1 MQKILIMIPLYSLND
16 FNSLITQVS
25 LISIAL
31 RFLLNLTSLF
41 VVVRLI
47 YYPSARKEEYVFSY
61 FLIGI
66 MVFLICAFLE
76 TVDIQLGVALGLFAV
91 FSILRFR
98 TINYSVKDMTY
109 TFVVIGMAVVNSNA
123 NIPPPVIGAIS
134 TNLLIVSSVFL
145 AEKFLSR
152 RFMTS
157 MVVTYGNRQL
167 LVANARQ
174 DILADLSAQTGKTI
188 ERYTIKKLDL
198 NKGNAEIEVFYRDEP
213 WQNRPA
219 RTS

>member
-1 MQKILIMIPLYSLND
+1 MSD

-31 RFLLNLTSLF
+31 RFLLNLASLF
-41 VVVRLI
+41 VVVRFI
-47 YYPSARKEEYVFSY
+47 YFPSTRKEEYVFSY

-76 TVDIQLGVALGLFAV
+76 TVDIQLGLALGLFAV

-134 TNLLIVSSVFL
+134 TNLLIVVSVYM

-152 RFMTS
+152 RSLSS
-157 MVVTYGNRQL
+157 MVVTYSNREVL
-167 LVANARQ
+167 HTNSRIE
-174 DILADLSAQTGKTI
+174 ILADLSVQTGSPV
-188 ERYTIKKLDL
+188 ERYVIKKLDL
-198 NKGNAEIEVFYRDEP
+198 NKGQAEIEIFFREAP
-213 WQNRPA
+213 WENKPGKPD
-219 RTS
+219 